1 MSYRVWWLI
10 AFWALG
16 IGVAI
21 ELEAPADKP
30 RQEPRAEAR
39 EVPPVPVAAR
49 SAASHGG

>member
-21 ELEAPADKP
+21 EMERPKSDAKGGPQAAAHVVPA
-30 RQEPRAEAR
+30 
-39 EVPPVPVAAR
+39 PVATQ
-49 SAASHGG
+49 SATSRRG

>member
-21 ELEAPADKP
+21 ELEAPADVP
-30 RQEPRAEAR
+30 RDEPRAEAR
-39 EVPPVPVAAR
+39 DVPVPVAAR

>member
-21 ELEAPADKP
+21 ELEAPADEP
-30 RQEPRAEAR
+30 REEPRAEAR
-39 EVPPVPVAAR
+39 DVSAPVAAR